1 MDISKTGTTYIGLE
15 KENTYTTNI
24 HYMCIN
30 LWNPQPKNVFVA
42 FEIFVIIQ
50 KLRYKMFNNHTKC
63 L

>member
-15 KENTYTTNI
+15 KENTQTNNI

-42 FEIFVIIQ
+42 FEIFV
-50 KLRYKMFNNHTKC
+50 LYRN
-63 L
+63 

>member
-1 MDISKTGTTYIGLE
+1 MGLE

-30 LWNPQPKNVFVA
+30 LCKPQPKNVFDA